1 MKSGSGHT
9 PKHMKPRGCLL
20 PFRDNAVS
28 VLRWAAGAVAGEL
41 LVRVLD
47 PWLTIAADLI
57 RQLLGI

>member
-1 MKSGSGHT
+1 MKPKGRLLLSSGS
-9 PKHMKPRGCLL
+9 
-20 PFRDNAVS
+20 AVS
-28 VLRWAAGAVAGEL
+28 VLQWAAGAVAGEL